1 MSAERKPDI
10 GTDAWFKELE
20 NRLKRVATLLD
31 DAALQ
36 AARSLSKG
44 TEIYRDLSA
53 VQELI
58 ARIEDRVARTLAAAA
73 GGEPTAPQVDALCG
87 AVDYRDVPDFPGYR
101 VGDDGSV
108 WGARRAGRG
117 YGRTREWRALKPYL
131 VRPGPAPTV
140 SLYRERVRHSLR
152 VDSVVLLAF
161 TGPCPGGWE
170 VEHAN
175 GDLLDN
181 RLENLRYFA
190 SKQSVDAAL
199 LRPGMD

>member
-1 MSAERKPDI
+1 MTLERKPDI
-10 GTDAWFKELE
+10 GTEAWFKELE
-20 NRLKRVATLLD
+20 NRLERVSALLD
-31 DAALQ
+31 DAVLAT
-36 AARSLSKG
+36 ARSLSTG

-53 VQELI
+53 VQELL
-58 ARIEDRVARTLAAAA
+58 ARIEDRAARALAAAA
-73 GGEPTAPQVDALCG
+73 GGERAAQGDSLNGDVG
-87 AVDYRDVPDFPGYR
+87 YRDVPDFPGYR
-101 VGDDGSV
+101 VGSDGSV
-108 WGARRAGRG
+108 WGSRRAGRG

-152 VDSVVLLAF
+152 VDEVVLLAF
-161 TGPCPGGWE
+161 AGPCPGGWE

-190 SKQSVDAAL
+190 AGPTYRS
-199 LRPGMD
+199 